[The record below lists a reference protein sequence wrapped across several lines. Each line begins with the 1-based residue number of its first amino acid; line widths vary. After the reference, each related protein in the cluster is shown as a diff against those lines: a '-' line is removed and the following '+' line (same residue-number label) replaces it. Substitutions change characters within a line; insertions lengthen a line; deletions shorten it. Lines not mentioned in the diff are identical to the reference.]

1 MIPFLRNGVFLLP
14 VPPQPEGEGSALRRQ
29 IEWLW
34 KNMDA
39 PYRRRHVIALC
50 ICAFTCLLLLVNP
63 ALSRRLIDDVIMAGN
78 PDPLL
83 PILAVMLAVKL
94 GREGLRYMMVIFLEK
109 DSQNVVFNL
118 RRRLFT
124 KMQYNDMCF
133 FDSHRTGDL
142 MTRMSADLDWCRH
155 FLSYIDYRIIDAVCT
170 FVFATVYLTIV
181 NWKLTLLLIVIT
193 PVLLLITKFF
203 SKHVRPRFVFM
214 REKLSEMNTAAQ
226 ENIAGNRVV
235 KAFAREEYEKERFE
249 QKNRAFMNSHLRINK
264 LWLTFFPVIELL
276 VNAIQLVTVFVGGLF
291 IIQGEL
297 TPGELAIF
305 TGLSWAVSNPMREMG
320 NLINGLQRFSTSA
333 AKVTDLYY
341 ATPSITDETDATAH
355 EQVRGGIE
363 FDHVSFCFDQKPVLT
378 DVTFSV
384 QPGQTVAV
392 MGPTGS
398 GKTTLIHL
406 LARFYDVTE
415 GEIRVDGCNVKQWRL
430 RELRGG
436 IGTATQD
443 VFLFSDTVEGNIAF
457 GNQELTLDEV
467 KDFARRADAAE
478 FAEKLPEGY
487 DTIIGER
494 GVGLSGGQRQRI
506 ALARALAVRPGILVM
521 DDTTSAVDSETEQY
535 IQDQLR
541 HLPFECT
548 KFIIAQRISSMRDA
562 DLILVLEDGRIT
574 EQGTHRELLEK
585 RGYYWQ
591 TYCLQYGISIQGVEA
606 AATTDDRDPVRTE
619 AAEV

>member
-1 MIPFLRNGVFLLP
+1 MLRK
-14 VPPQPEGEGSALRRQ
+14 Q

-34 KNMDA
+34 KNMDV

-50 ICAFTCLLLLVNP
+50 VCAFTCLLLLVNP
-63 ALSRRLIDDVIMAGN
+63 ALSRRLIDDVIVAGN

-83 PILAVMLAVKL
+83 SILAVMLIVKL

-118 RRRLFT
+118 RRSLFT
-124 KMQYNDMCF
+124 KMQYNDMQF
-133 FDSHRTGDL
+133 FDVHRTGDL

-170 FVFATVYLTIV
+170 FAFATVYLIFV

-193 PVLLLITKFF
+193 PVLLVISRLLSRHI
-203 SKHVRPRFVFM
+203 RPRFVFM
-214 REKLSEMNTAAQ
+214 RERLADMNTAAQ

-249 QKNRAFMNSHLRINK
+249 QKNKAFMNSHLRINK
-264 LWLTFFPVIELL
+264 LWLSFFPVIELL

-291 IIQGEL
+291 IIRGEL

-305 TGLSWAVSNPMREMG
+305 TGLSWAVSNPMRELG
-320 NLINGLQRFSTSA
+320 NLINDLQRFSTSA
-333 AKVTDLYY
+333 AKVMELYY
-341 ATPSITDETDATAH
+341 GKPRIMDAPDAVSH
-355 EQVRGGIE
+355 DRVEGKIE
-363 FDHVSFCFDQKPVLT
+363 FDHVSFRFDTKPILT
-378 DVTFSV
+378 DVSFSV

-398 GKTTLIHL
+398 GKTTLINL
-406 LARFYDVTE
+406 LARFYDVTD
-415 GEIRVDGCNVKQWRL
+415 GEIRVDGCGVKQWKL
-430 RELRGG
+430 SQLRGG

-457 GNQELTLDEV
+457 GDQDLTLDEV

-478 FAEKLPEGY
+478 FADRLPEGY

-535 IQDQLR
+535 IQNQLR
-541 HLPFECT
+541 NLPFRCT

-562 DLILVLEDGRIT
+562 DLILVLQDGRIT
-574 EQGTHRELLEK
+574 EQGTHRELLDK

-591 TYCLQYGISIQGVEA
+591 TYCLQYSLPMEEKEEDKGTVLLSSAGIPG
-606 AATTDDRDPVRTE
+606 TE
-619 AAEV
+619 VQHGAE

>member
-1 MIPFLRNGVFLLP
+1 MHKQF
-14 VPPQPEGEGSALRRQ
+14 
-29 IEWLW
+29 EWLW

-39 PYRRRHVIALC
+39 PFRRRHVIALC
-50 ICAFTCLLLLVNP
+50 VCAFTCLLLLVNP

-78 PDPLL
+78 PEPLL
-83 PILAVMLAVKL
+83 SILAVMLAVKL

-124 KMQYNDMCF
+124 KMQYSDMPF
-133 FDSHRTGDL
+133 FDAHRTGDL

-155 FLSYIDYRIIDAVCT
+155 FLAYIDYRIIDAICT
-170 FVFATVYLTIV
+170 FVFATVYLVTV

-193 PVLLLITKFF
+193 PILLVISRFLSRHI
-203 SKHVRPRFVFM
+203 RPRFMFM
-214 REKLSEMNTAAQ
+214 RERLADMNTAAQ

-249 QKNRAFMNSHLRINK
+249 KKNKAFMDSHLRINK
-264 LWLTFFPVIELL
+264 LWLSFFPVIELL

-305 TGLSWAVSNPMREMG
+305 TGLSWAVSNPMRELG
-320 NLINGLQRFSTSA
+320 NLINDLQRFSTSA
-333 AKVTDLYY
+333 AKVMELYY
-341 ATPSITDETDATAH
+341 ANSSIADAPDAVTH
-355 EQVRGGIE
+355 ERIQGKIE
-363 FDHVSFCFDQKPVLT
+363 FDHVSFAYDNKPVLT
-378 DVTFSV
+378 DVSFSV
-384 QPGQTVAV
+384 EPGKTVAV

-398 GKTTLIHL
+398 GKTTLISL

-415 GEIRVDGCNVKQWRL
+415 GAVRVDGCDVKQWKL
-430 RELRGG
+430 DELRGG

-478 FAEKLPEGY
+478 FADKLPEGY

-506 ALARALAVRPGILVM
+506 ALARALAVRPGILIM

-562 DLILVLEDGRIT
+562 DLILVLQDGKIT
-574 EQGTHRELLEK
+574 EQGTHKELLEK

-591 TYCLQYGISIQGVEA
+591 TYCLQYGLEMK
-606 AATTDDRDPVRTE
+606 
-619 AAEV
+619 EVG

>member
-1 MIPFLRNGVFLLP
+1 MGK
-14 VPPQPEGEGSALRRQ
+14 Q
-29 IEWLW
+29 IKWLW
-34 KNMDA
+34 DNMDK
-39 PYRRRHVIALC
+39 PYRRRHIVALC
-50 ICAFTCLLLLVNP
+50 VCVFTCLLLLVNP
-63 ALSRRLIDDVIMAGN
+63 ALSQRLIDDVIMAQN
-78 PDPLL
+78 PEPLL
-83 PILAVMLAVKL
+83 SILGVMLAVKL

-109 DSQNVVFNL
+109 DSQNVIFNL
-118 RRRLFT
+118 RRRLFE
-124 KMQYNDMCF
+124 KLQYNDMRF
-133 FDSHRTGDL
+133 FDLHRTGDL

-155 FLSYIDYRIIDAVCT
+155 FLSYIDYRIIDSVCT
-170 FVFATVYLTIV
+170 FLFATVYLTIV
-181 NWKLTLLLIVIT
+181 NWKLTLLLIGIT

-214 REKLSEMNTAAQ
+214 REKLSEMNAAAQ

-249 QKNRAFMNSHLRINK
+249 EKNRAFMNSHLRINK
-264 LWLTFFPVIELL
+264 LWLTFFPMIELL

-291 IIQGEL
+291 IIFGEL
-297 TPGELAIF
+297 TPGQLAIF
-305 TGLSWAVSNPMREMG
+305 TSLSWAVSNPMRELG
-320 NLINGLQRFSTSA
+320 NLINDLQRFSTSA
-333 AKVTDLYY
+333 AKVMELHYGK
-341 ATPSITDETDATAH
+341 PEIVDARDAVEH
-355 EQVRGGIE
+355 GRMEGGIE
-363 FDHVSFCFDQKPVLT
+363 FRHVSFRIDGKPILT
-378 DVTFSV
+378 DVSFSV

-406 LARFYDVTE
+406 LARFYDATE
-415 GEIRVDGCNVKQWRL
+415 GEVLVDGCDVKLWKLHQ
-430 RELRGG
+430 LRGG

-506 ALARALAVRPGILVM
+506 ALARALAVRPSILVM
-521 DDTTSAVDSETEQY
+521 DDTTSAVDSETELY
-535 IQDQLR
+535 IQEQLR
-541 HLPFECT
+541 SLPFSCT
-548 KFIIAQRISSMRDA
+548 KFIIAQRVSSMRDA
-562 DLILVLEDGRIT
+562 DLILVLQDGRIT

-591 TYCLQYGISIQGVEA
+591 TYCLQYGIPMEEA
-606 AATTDDRDPVRTE
+606 V
-619 AAEV
+619 

>member
-1 MIPFLRNGVFLLP
+1 MLRK
-14 VPPQPEGEGSALRRQ
+14 Q

-34 KNMDA
+34 KNMDV
-39 PYRRRHVIALC
+39 PYRRRHITALC
-50 ICAFTCLLLLVNP
+50 ICAFTCVLLLVNP
-63 ALSRRLIDDVIMAGN
+63 ALSRRLIDDVIIARN

-83 PILAVMLAVKL
+83 SILAVMLVVKL

-118 RRRLFT
+118 RRSLFT
-124 KMQYNDMCF
+124 KMQFNDMQF
-133 FDSHRTGDL
+133 FDAHRTGDL

-170 FVFATVYLTIV
+170 FVFAIVYLVFV
-181 NWKLTLLLIVIT
+181 NWKLTLLLMVIT
-193 PVLLLITKFF
+193 PVLLVISRLLSRHI
-203 SKHVRPRFVFM
+203 RPRFVFM
-214 REKLSEMNTAAQ
+214 REKLADMNTAAQ

-249 QKNRAFMNSHLRINK
+249 QKNKAFMDSHLRINR
-264 LWLTFFPVIELL
+264 LWLTFFPIIELL

-291 IIQGEL
+291 IIRGEL

-305 TGLSWAVSNPMREMG
+305 TGLSWAVSNPMRELG
-320 NLINGLQRFSTSA
+320 NLINDLQRFSTSA
-333 AKVTDLYY
+333 AKVMELYY
-341 ATPSITDETDATAH
+341 IVPRIGDAPDAVSH
-355 EQVRGGIE
+355 DRVEGKIE
-363 FDHVSFCFDQKPVLT
+363 FDHVSFRFDSKPVLT
-378 DVTFSV
+378 DISFSV
-384 QPGQTVAV
+384 EPGRTVAV

-398 GKTTLIHL
+398 GKTTLISL

-415 GEIRVDGCNVKQWRL
+415 GEIRVDGCNVKQWKL
-430 RELRGG
+430 SQLRGG

-457 GNQELTLDEV
+457 GNQDLTLEEV
-467 KDFARRADAAE
+467 RDFARRADAAE
-478 FAEKLPEGY
+478 FADRLPEGY

-521 DDTTSAVDSETEQY
+521 DDTTSAVDSETERY

-541 HLPFECT
+541 NLPFRCT

-562 DLILVLEDGRIT
+562 DLILVLQDGKVT
-574 EQGTHRELLEK
+574 EQGTHRELLDK

-591 TYCLQYGISIQGVEA
+591 TYCLQYGLSMDEERETAFPPVSGKVGVQHGA
-606 AATTDDRDPVRTE
+606 
-619 AAEV
+619 

>member
-1 MIPFLRNGVFLLP
+1 MLK
-14 VPPQPEGEGSALRRQ
+14 Q
-29 IEWLW
+29 IRWLMM
-34 KNMDA
+34 NMDKK
-39 PYRRRHVIALC
+39 YRLRH
-50 ICAFTCLLLLVNP
+50 ICALSICVLTCLLLLVNP
-63 ALSRRLIDDVIMAGN
+63 ALTSRLIDEVIVAQN

-83 PILAVMLAVKL
+83 SILAVMLAVKL
-94 GREGLRYMMVIFLEK
+94 GREGLRYLMVIFLET
-109 DSQNVVFNL
+109 DSQNVIFNL
-118 RRRLFT
+118 RSRLFT
-124 KMQYNDMCF
+124 KLQYNDLSF
-133 FDSHRTGDL
+133 FDRHRTGDL

-170 FVFATVYLTIV
+170 FLFATVYLAIV

-249 QKNRAFMNSHLRINK
+249 EKNQAFMDSHLRINK
-264 LWLTFFPVIELL
+264 LWLTFFPMIELL

-291 IIQGEL
+291 IIRGEL
-297 TPGELAIF
+297 TPGQLAVF
-305 TGLSWAVSNPMREMG
+305 TGLSWAVSNPMRELG
-320 NLINGLQRFSTSA
+320 NLINDLQRFSTSA
-333 AKVTDLYY
+333 AKVMELDLGR
-341 ATPSITDETDATAH
+341 PEIVDAPDALDH
-355 EQVRGGIE
+355 GRMEGSIE
-363 FDHVSFCFDQKPVLT
+363 FDHVSFKMDNHPILT
-378 DVTFSV
+378 DVSFSV

-406 LARFYDVTE
+406 LARFYDVTD
-415 GEIRVDGCNVKQWRL
+415 GAVRVDGCDVRQWKL
-430 RELRGG
+430 QQLRGG

-457 GNQELTLDEV
+457 GNQELTVEEV
-467 KDFARRADAAE
+467 RDFARRADAAE
-478 FAEKLPEGY
+478 FIERLPEGY

-506 ALARALAVRPGILVM
+506 ALARALAVRPSILIM

-535 IQDQLR
+535 IQHQLR
-541 HLPFECT
+541 SLPFDCT

-562 DLILVLEDGRIT
+562 DLILVLQDGKIS
-574 EQGTHRELLEK
+574 ESGTHEELLKK

-591 TYCLQYGISIQGVEA
+591 TYCLQYGISMEEA
-606 AATTDDRDPVRTE
+606 V
-619 AAEV
+619 

>member
-1 MIPFLRNGVFLLP
+1 MRK
-14 VPPQPEGEGSALRRQ
+14 Q
-29 IEWLW
+29 IAWLW
-34 KNMDA
+34 ENMDA
-39 PYRRRHVIALC
+39 PYRRRHIIALC
-50 ICAFTCLLLLVNP
+50 ICVFSCILLLVNP
-63 ALSRRLIDDVIMAGN
+63 ALSQRLIDEVIVAQN
-78 PDPLL
+78 PEPLL
-83 PILAVMLAVKL
+83 AILAVMLAAKL
-94 GREGLRYMMVIFLEK
+94 GREGMRYLMVILLET
-109 DSQNVVFNL
+109 DSQNVIFNL
-118 RRRLFT
+118 RRRLFE
-124 KMQYNDMCF
+124 KMQYNDMRF

-170 FVFATVYLTIV
+170 FLFATVYLTIV
-181 NWKLTLLLIVIT
+181 NWKLTLLLIAIT
-193 PVLLLITKFF
+193 PVLLIITKLF

-249 QKNRAFMNSHLRINK
+249 QRNHAFMDSHLRINK
-264 LWLTFFPVIELL
+264 LWLTFFPMIELL

-291 IIQGEL
+291 IIYGEL
-297 TPGELAIF
+297 TPGQLAIF
-305 TGLSWAVSNPMREMG
+305 TGLSWAVSNPMRELG
-320 NLINGLQRFSTSA
+320 NLINDLQRFSTSA
-333 AKVTDLYY
+333 AKVMELHYGK
-341 ATPSITDETDATAH
+341 PEIVDAPDAVEH
-355 EQVRGGIE
+355 GRMKGQIE
-363 FDHVSFCFDQKPVLT
+363 FDHVSFKIDSKPILE
-378 DVTFSV
+378 DVSFSV

-392 MGPTGS
+392 MGPTGG

-415 GEIRVDGCNVKQWRL
+415 GEIRVDGCDVKQWKL
-430 RELRGG
+430 KQLRGG

-443 VFLFSDTVEGNIAF
+443 VFLFSDTVEGNVAF
-457 GNQELTLDEV
+457 GNQDLTIDEV

-478 FAEKLPEGY
+478 FVEKLPEGY

-506 ALARALAVRPGILVM
+506 ALARAMAIRPSILVM

-535 IQDQLR
+535 IQEQLR
-541 HLPFECT
+541 NLPFECT

-562 DLILVLEDGRIT
+562 DLILVLQDGRIT
-574 EQGTHRELLEK
+574 ESGTHKELLEK

-591 TYCLQYGISIQGVEA
+591 TYCLQYGIPMKEA
-606 AATTDDRDPVRTE
+606 V
-619 AAEV
+619 

>member
-1 MIPFLRNGVFLLP
+1 MWK
-14 VPPQPEGEGSALRRQ
+14 Q
-29 IEWLW
+29 IAWLW
-34 KNMDA
+34 ENMDA

-50 ICAFTCLLLLVNP
+50 VCAFTCLLLLVNP
-63 ALSRRLIDDVIMAGN
+63 ALSRKLIDDVIVAQN

-83 PILAVMLAVKL
+83 SILAVMLVVKL
-94 GREGLRYMMVIFLEK
+94 GREALRYMMVIFLET
-109 DSQNVVFNL
+109 DAQDVVYNL
-118 RRRLFT
+118 RRRLFE
-124 KMQYNDMCF
+124 KLQYSDMRF
-133 FDSHRTGDL
+133 FDSHRTGDI

-155 FLSYIDYRIIDAVCT
+155 FLAFIDYRILDAVCT
-170 FVFATVYLTIV
+170 FVFATVYLTLV

-249 QKNRAFMNSHLRINK
+249 EKNRAFMNSHLRINK
-264 LWLTFFPVIELL
+264 LWLTFFPMIELL

-291 IIQGEL
+291 IIRGEL

-305 TGLSWAVSNPMREMG
+305 TGLSWAVSNPMRELG
-320 NLINGLQRFSTSA
+320 NLINDLQRFSTSA
-333 AKVTDLYY
+333 AKVMELHYNK
-341 ATPSITDETDATAH
+341 PEILDAPDAVDH
-355 EQVRGGIE
+355 ARMKGQIE
-363 FDHVSFCFDQKPVLT
+363 FSHVTFRMDNKPILE
-378 DVTFSV
+378 DVSFSV

-406 LARFYDVTE
+406 LARFYDVNE
-415 GEIRVDGCNVKQWRL
+415 GEIRVDGCDVRQWKLSQL
-430 RELRGG
+430 RSG

-443 VFLFSDTVEGNIAF
+443 VFLFSDTVEGNVAF

-467 KDFARRADAAE
+467 RDFARRADAAE
-478 FAEKLPEGY
+478 FVEKLPEGY

-506 ALARALAVRPGILVM
+506 ALARALAVRPSILIM

-535 IQDQLR
+535 IREQLR
-541 HLPFECT
+541 CLPFQCT
-548 KFIIAQRISSMRDA
+548 KFIIAQRIASMKDA
-562 DLILVLEDGRIT
+562 DLILVLRDGKIAER
-574 EQGTHRELLEK
+574 GTHQELLAQH
-585 RGYYWQ
+585 GYYWQ
-591 TYCLQYGISIQGVEA
+591 TYCLQYGMPMKEA
-606 AATTDDRDPVRTE
+606 MQHG
-619 AAEV
+619 AE

>member
-1 MIPFLRNGVFLLP
+1 MHKQF
-14 VPPQPEGEGSALRRQ
+14 
-29 IEWLW
+29 EWLW

-39 PYRRRHVIALC
+39 PFRRRHVIALC
-50 ICAFTCLLLLVNP
+50 VCAFTCLLLLVNP

-78 PDPLL
+78 PEPLL
-83 PILAVMLAVKL
+83 SILAVMLVVKL

-124 KMQYNDMCF
+124 KMQYSDMPF
-133 FDSHRTGDL
+133 FDAHRTGDL

-155 FLSYIDYRIIDAVCT
+155 FLAYIDYRIIDAVCT
-170 FVFATVYLTIV
+170 FVFATVYLVTV

-193 PVLLLITKFF
+193 PILLVISRFLSRHI
-203 SKHVRPRFVFM
+203 RPRFMFM
-214 REKLSEMNTAAQ
+214 RERLADMNTAAQ

-249 QKNRAFMNSHLRINK
+249 KKNKAFMDSHLRINK
-264 LWLTFFPVIELL
+264 LWLSFFPVIELL

-305 TGLSWAVSNPMREMG
+305 TGLSWAVSNPMRELG
-320 NLINGLQRFSTSA
+320 NLINDLQRFSTSA
-333 AKVTDLYY
+333 AKVMELYY
-341 ATPSITDETDATAH
+341 ANSSIADAPDAVTH
-355 EQVRGGIE
+355 ERIQGKIE
-363 FDHVSFCFDQKPVLT
+363 FDHVSFAYDNKPVLT
-378 DVTFSV
+378 DVSFSV
-384 QPGQTVAV
+384 EPGRTVAV

-398 GKTTLIHL
+398 
-406 LARFYDVTE
+406 D
-415 GEIRVDGCNVKQWRL
+415 VKQWKL
-430 RELRGG
+430 DELRGG

-478 FAEKLPEGY
+478 FADKLPEGY

-506 ALARALAVRPGILVM
+506 ALARALAVRPGILIM

-548 KFIIAQRISSMRDA
+548 RFIIAQRISSMRDA
-562 DLILVLEDGRIT
+562 DLILVLQDGKIT
-574 EQGTHRELLEK
+574 EQGTHKELLEK

-591 TYCLQYGISIQGVEA
+591 TYCLQYGLEMK
-606 AATTDDRDPVRTE
+606 
-619 AAEV
+619 EVG

>member
-1 MIPFLRNGVFLLP
+1 MARKGD
-14 VPPQPEGEGSALRRQ
+14 QTMGKQ
-29 IEWLW
+29 IRWLW
-34 KNMDA
+34 ENMDK
-39 PYRRRHVIALC
+39 PYRKRHIIALC
-50 ICAFTCLLLLVNP
+50 ICVTSCVLLLVNP
-63 ALSRRLIDDVIMAGN
+63 ALSRRLIDDVIMAQN
-78 PDPLL
+78 PDPLMG
-83 PILAVMLAVKL
+83 ILMLMLTVKL
-94 GREGLRYMMVIFLEK
+94 GREGMRYLMVIFLEK
-109 DSQNVVFNL
+109 ASQNVMFNL
-118 RRRLFT
+118 RRRLFE
-124 KMQYNDMCF
+124 KMQYNDMRF

-155 FLSYIDYRIIDAVCT
+155 FLAYIDYRIIDAACT
-170 FVFATVYLTIV
+170 FLFATVYLTIV
-181 NWKLTLLLIVIT
+181 NWKLTLLLIAIT

-249 QKNRAFMNSHLRINK
+249 QKNRAFMDSHLRINK
-264 LWLTFFPVIELL
+264 LWLTFFPMIELL

-291 IIQGEL
+291 IIRGEL

-305 TGLSWAVSNPMREMG
+305 TGLSWAVSNPMRELG
-320 NLINGLQRFSTSA
+320 NLINDLQRFSTSA
-333 AKVTDLYY
+333 AKVMELHYGK
-341 ATPSITDETDATAH
+341 PEIVDAPDAVAH
-355 EQVRGGIE
+355 ERMQGRIE
-363 FDHVSFCFDQKPVLT
+363 FDHVSFGIDSKPILS

-384 QPGQTVAV
+384 LPGQTVAV
-392 MGPTGS
+392 MGPTGG

-415 GEIRVDGCNVKQWRL
+415 GQIRVDGCDVKQWKL
-430 RELRGG
+430 KELRGG

-457 GNQELTLDEV
+457 GNQALTIDEV

-506 ALARALAVRPGILVM
+506 ALARALAVRPSILVM
-521 DDTTSAVDSETEQY
+521 DDTTSAVDSETELY
-535 IQDQLR
+535 IQNQL
-541 HLPFECT
+541 HALPFPCT

-562 DLILVLEDGRIT
+562 DLILVLQDGKIT

-591 TYCLQYGISIQGVEA
+591 TYCLQYGIPMKEA
-606 AATTDDRDPVRTE
+606 V
-619 AAEV
+619 

>member
-1 MIPFLRNGVFLLP
+1 MLK
-14 VPPQPEGEGSALRRQ
+14 Q
-29 IEWLW
+29 IRWLMM
-34 KNMDA
+34 NMDKK
-39 PYRRRHVIALC
+39 YRRRHVCALC
-50 ICAFTCLLLLVNP
+50 ICVLTCLLLLVNP
-63 ALSRRLIDDVIMAGN
+63 ALTSRLIDEVIVAQN

-83 PILAVMLAVKL
+83 SILAVMLAVKL
-94 GREGLRYMMVIFLEK
+94 GREGLRYLMVIFLET
-109 DSQNVVFNL
+109 DSQNVIFNL
-118 RRRLFT
+118 RSRLFT
-124 KMQYNDMCF
+124 KLQYNDLSF
-133 FDSHRTGDL
+133 FDRHRTGDL

-170 FVFATVYLTIV
+170 FLFATVYLAIV

-249 QKNRAFMNSHLRINK
+249 EKNQAFMDSHLRINK
-264 LWLTFFPVIELL
+264 LWLTFFPMIELL

-291 IIQGEL
+291 IIRGEL
-297 TPGELAIF
+297 TPGQLAVF
-305 TGLSWAVSNPMREMG
+305 TGLSWAVSNPMRELG
-320 NLINGLQRFSTSA
+320 NLINDLQRFSTSA
-333 AKVTDLYY
+333 AKVMELDLGR
-341 ATPSITDETDATAH
+341 PEIVDAPDAQDH
-355 EQVRGGIE
+355 GRMEGGIE
-363 FDHVSFCFDQKPVLT
+363 FDHVSFKLDSQPILT
-378 DVTFSV
+378 DVSFSV

-406 LARFYDVTE
+406 LARFYDVTD
-415 GEIRVDGCNVKQWRL
+415 GAVRVDGCDVRRWKLQQ
-430 RELRGG
+430 LRGG

-457 GNQELTLDEV
+457 GSQELTVEEV
-467 KDFARRADAAE
+467 RDFARRADAAE
-478 FAEKLPEGY
+478 FIERLPEGY

-506 ALARALAVRPGILVM
+506 ALARALAVRPSILIM

-535 IQDQLR
+535 IQRQLR
-541 HLPFECT
+541 SLPFDCT

-562 DLILVLEDGRIT
+562 DLILVLQDGRIS
-574 EQGTHRELLEK
+574 ESGTHQELLAK

-591 TYCLQYGISIQGVEA
+591 TYCLQYGISMEEA
-606 AATTDDRDPVRTE
+606 V
-619 AAEV
+619 